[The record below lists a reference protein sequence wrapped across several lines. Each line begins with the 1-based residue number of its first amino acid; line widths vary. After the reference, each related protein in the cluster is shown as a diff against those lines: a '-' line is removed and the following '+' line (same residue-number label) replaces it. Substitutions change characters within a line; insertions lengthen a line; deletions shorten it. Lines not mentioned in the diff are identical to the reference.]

1 MTGSI
6 RDSDAVDA
14 AIAALESA
22 EAGSRE
28 LDAMIAGALGY
39 SVDESHKIVRL
50 LVAEGYSWKVIS
62 EIVGNEVRSFTD
74 SLDAALPGENVVLAM
89 YSPRRGQWAALHR
102 AADGQEILAWAG
114 TEILARRAAALRAL
128 LAAERGA
135 DAATEAAPRR
145 VPAGRSAVRAAAAA
159 APAEELEWKILF

>member
-6 RDSDAVDA
+6 RDSDSVDA

-74 SLDAALPGENVVLAM
+74 SLDAALPGENIVVAM
-89 YSPRRGQWAALHR
+89 FSPRRGRWAALHR
-102 AADGQEILAWAG
+102 AADGQEVLAWAG

-128 LAAERGA
+128 RAAERGP
-135 DAATEAAPRR
+135 DAAAEAPPPRLAADR
-145 VPAGRSAVRAAAAA
+145 PAAL
-159 APAEELEWKILF
+159 AEEVEWKILF